1 MAFFKPLFQL
11 GMLFVLTALTCW
23 VLVNFL
29 QASPLCGIGFFCA
42 SMMAILLTVD
52 AL

>member
-11 GMLFVLTALTCW
+11 GMLFLLTALMCL
-23 VLVNFL
+23 VLVNL
-29 QASPLCGIGFFCA
+29 LPESPLCGVGFLCIGT
-42 SMMAILLTVD
+42 MAVILTVD

>member
-11 GMLFVLTALTCW
+11 GMLFLLTALMCF
-23 VLVNFL
+23 VLLNLL
-29 QASPLCGIGFFCA
+29 QITPLCGVGFFCVGT
-42 SMMAILLTVD
+42 MAVILTVD

>member
-11 GMLFVLTALTCW
+11 GILFLLTALMCL
-23 VLVNFL
+23 VLINLL
-29 QASPLCGIGFFCA
+29 QITPLCSVGFFCIG
-42 SMMAILLTVD
+42 MITIILTVD